1 MSEEEKFQYSLSGD
15 MGKYVNESFY
25 PFLLEKDLRESVL
38 KETPVPRNIDSLKI
52 SDCSLAKLVEGRQ
65 ETLAE
70 NDLETGQSKIRD
82 VLAPICMLWAI
93 IEKAAT

>member
-1 MSEEEKFQYSLSGD
+1 MSEEEMFQYSLSGD

-38 KETPVPRNIDSLKI
+38 KETPVPRNIDPLKI